1 MQSDLWQKELAQTEI
16 NMLNDQ
22 ITKLL
27 KHRSQIPT
35 IKTNILLKMDKLF
48 NEIMNE
54 LRFQTSFKLSV
65 DQMAQNFSQNQ

>member
-65 DQMAQNFSQNQ
+65 DQMAHNFSQNQ

>member
-65 DQMAQNFSQNQ
+65 DQMAQNFSQIQ